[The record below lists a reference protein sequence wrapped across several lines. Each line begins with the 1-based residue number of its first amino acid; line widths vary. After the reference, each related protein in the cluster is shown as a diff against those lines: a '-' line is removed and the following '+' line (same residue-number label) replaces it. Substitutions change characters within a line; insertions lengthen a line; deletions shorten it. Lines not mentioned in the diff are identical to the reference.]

1 MDFTGKVAVVTG
13 ASSGIGLA
21 AAKMLSKH
29 GAYVISLARDEGN
42 LRKSIDS
49 IEADVRKN
57 ITGIA
62 TDVRDEAS
70 VKQAI
75 EQTVS
80 MYGQIDI
87 LINAAGVSMPGKQ
100 LLQEIELKQWQRI
113 METNLT
119 GTFLMSREALL
130 RMNERNSGYIINIL
144 STAAFQAGGGDSIYS
159 ASKYGARALTE
170 SMISASRRSGVRVSS
185 ISPGA
190 VDTNIWSHKLEPVSQ
205 ESRDTMLKP
214 GDIADII
221 LFLLTRPRAVHID
234 NITVTS
240 WDR

>member
-1 MDFTGKVAVVTG
+1 MKVDFTGKVAVVTG

-21 AAKMLSKH
+21 AAKMLSEH
-29 GAYVISLARDEGN
+29 GSYVISLARDEGN

-119 GTFLMSREALL
+119 GTFLVSREALL

-144 STAAFQAGGGDSIYS
+144 STAAFHAGSGDSIYS

-170 SMISASRRSGVRVSS
+170 SMISASRRSEFASRPSVRALS
-185 ISPGA
+185 ILTYGA
-190 VDTNIWSHKLEPVSQ
+190 TN
-205 ESRDTMLKP
+205 
-214 GDIADII
+214 
-221 LFLLTRPRAVHID
+221 
-234 NITVTS
+234 
-240 WDR
+240 